1 MTDAP
6 YQPPHW
12 PQLAEFLRLRR
23 STPAQL
29 LNAPAPEGAVLED
42 ILTSA
47 MRVPDH
53 GKLAPWRIVVHGPES
68 RAGLA
73 ALTRELGHGAGR
85 VAEKVEKFAA
95 AFDQSPLVVAVLSHP
110 VAHDAI
116 PLLEQQLSAG
126 AVCLEM
132 MHAAMAH
139 GFGANWLSGWMAF
152 DPEFLSRAYGI
163 TAPQFVAGFIHLG
176 TPSAKAPERPRP
188 EMGDIVT
195 FRD

>member
-1 MTDAP
+1 MP
-6 YQPPHW
+6 
-12 PQLAEFLRLRR
+12 
-23 STPAQL
+23 
-29 LNAPAPEGAVLED
+29 
-42 ILTSA
+42 
-47 MRVPDH
+47 
-53 GKLAPWRIVVHGPES
+53 
-68 RAGLA
+68 
-73 ALTRELGHGAGR
+73 
-85 VAEKVEKFAA
+85 EKVEKSAT